1 MIRSQKK
8 LTESVAPQEKLSSS
22 EELLVT
28 YHKTSS
34 WIIENSSKAIGVGVI
49 FVALIAGFFIWRS
62 KQAENSEHAEIMLS
76 RVVGLYQSGEWR
88 KAIDG
93 DSRQKLQN
101 EPLRGL
107 KEIASEYGSTHAGQ
121 IAKLY
126 LGNSY
131 YYLGKLDSAMRAFD
145 DASEDGSL
153 LKAAVE
159 SGKATIFE
167 DRGNKEEAAKLF
179 IRAASIE
186 KINPMNAD
194 YTLAGA
200 RNYEQA
206 GKKEEAIKIYR
217 KMLDDYPN
225 TQFDDAAKR
234 ELLKLGVVL

>member
-8 LTESVAPQEKLSSS
+8 LSETIAPQEKLSQS
-22 EELLVT
+22 EELLLT

-34 WIIENSSKAIGVGVI
+34 WIKENSTKAIAGGVVVI
-49 FVALIAGFFIWRS
+49 ALIAVFFYWRS
-62 KQAENSEHAEIMLS
+62 MQAENSERAEVMLS
-76 RVVGLYQSGEWR
+76 RIVGLYQSGDWR

-93 DSRQKLQN
+93 DAKQRIQN
-101 EPLRGL
+101 EPLLGL
-107 KEIASEYGSTHAGQ
+107 KAIASEYGSTHAGQ
-121 IAKLY
+121 VAKLY

-131 YYLGKLDSAMRAFD
+131 YYLGKLDSAMQAFN

-167 DRGNKEEAAKLF
+167 DKGNKEEAAKLF
-179 IRAASIE
+179 LTAASIE

-194 YTLAGA
+194 YNLAAA
-200 RNYEQA
+200 RNFEQA

-217 KMLDDYPN
+217 KMLEDYPG

-234 ELLKLGVVL
+234 ELLKMNVIM

>member
-8 LTESVAPQEKLSSS
+8 LSDTVVQEEKLSQS

-34 WIIENSSKAIGVGVI
+34 WVKDNSSKAVGAGVVV
-49 FVALIAGFFIWRS
+49 VALIVGFFIWHS
-62 KQAENSEHAEIMLS
+62 KQAENSERSEVMLS
-76 RVVGLYQSGEWR
+76 RVVGLYQAGEWR

-93 DSRQKLQN
+93 DAKQKLQN

-131 YYLGKLDSAMRAFD
+131 YYLGKLDSAMQAFN

-167 DRGNKEEAAKLF
+167 DKGNKEEAAKLF
-179 IRAASIE
+179 VSAASIE

-194 YTLAGA
+194 YTLAAA

-217 KMLDDYPN
+217 KLLEDYPG

-234 ELLKLGVVL
+234 ELLKMNVIL